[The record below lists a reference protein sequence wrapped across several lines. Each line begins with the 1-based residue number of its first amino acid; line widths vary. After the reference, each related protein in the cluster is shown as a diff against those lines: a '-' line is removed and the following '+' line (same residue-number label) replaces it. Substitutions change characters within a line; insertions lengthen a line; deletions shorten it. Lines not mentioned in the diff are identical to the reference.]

1 MASTTLA
8 LERTAGAAPRHPSF
22 PEAAWTWARIAA
34 LSFGG
39 PAGQIAVMH
48 RILVEEKRW
57 IGEARFLHAL
67 NYCMLLPG
75 PEAQQL
81 AIYIGWLLHRTKG
94 GLVAGTL
101 FVLPGFLAIMA
112 LSLVYAAFGAVAIM
126 QALFLG
132 LKAAVLAIVLEA
144 VLRIGRRALKNRVM
158 IAIAAG
164 AFIAI
169 FAFGVPFPLIIMGA
183 GLIGYL
189 GGRAGL
195 AAFRVGGGHGP
206 GRGAI
211 VADAD
216 TVLGEELPPH
226 ARPSPAWSLRITGV
240 CLLLWLAPVLALLL
254 TLGPGD
260 VLSQI
265 AVFFSK
271 MAVVTFGGA
280 YAVLA
285 YVAQAAVDTYGW
297 LRPGEM
303 LDGLGMAETTPGPL
317 IMVVQFVG
325 FMGAFRSPGSLP
337 PLLAGALGGVLTTWV
352 TFVPCFL
359 WIFAGAPFVETLR
372 GNRALAAALA
382 AITAAVVG
390 VVLNLAVWFA
400 LHTLF
405 AELTPLST
413 FGLTVSLPVP
423 GSLDLPALVL
433 TVAALFAV
441 FRLRLGMITVLAGS
455 AIAGMLY
462 GLAVGAL

>member
-1 MASTTLA
+1 MTDAAASLA
-8 LERTAGAAPRHPSF
+8 ARRAADGHGIPF
-22 PEAAWTWARIAA
+22 GEAVRVWVRIAA

-81 AIYIGWLLHRTKG
+81 ATYIGWLLHRTAG
-94 GLVAGTL
+94 GLVAGIL
-101 FVLPGFLAIMA
+101 FVLPGAVAIMA
-112 LSLVYAAFGAVAIM
+112 LSIVYALYGNVGVVA
-126 QALFLG
+126 ALFFG
-132 LKAAVLAIVLEA
+132 LKAAVLAIVIEA
-144 VLRIGRRALKNRVM
+144 VVRIGKRALKNNVM
-158 IAIAAG
+158 LAIAAF

-169 FAFGVPFPLIIMGA
+169 FGFGVPFPLII
-183 GLIGYL
+183 
-189 GGRAGL
+189 L
-195 AAFRVGGGHGP
+195 AAGIAGFLGSRTAPAAFAASGGHGK
-206 GRGAI
+206 GGGALL
-211 VADAD
+211 ADVESA
-216 TVLGEELPPH
+216 LGEAMPEH
-226 ARPSPAWSLRITGV
+226 ARPSLRWSLRIAAI
-240 CLLLWLAPVLALLL
+240 CLALWLVPVAALLVAF
-254 TLGPGD
+254 GPGNAFTD
-260 VLSQI
+260 I

-285 YVAQAAVDTYGW
+285 YVAQQAVESYGW
-297 LRPGEM
+297 LAPGEM
-303 LDGLGMAETTPGPL
+303 LDGLAMAETTPGPL
-317 IMVVQFVG
+317 IMVTQFVG

-337 PLLAGALGGVLTTWV
+337 PLLAGALGGMLTTWV
-352 TFVPCFL
+352 TFVPCFM

-405 AELTPLST
+405 AELTPLRA
-413 FGLTVSLPVP
+413 FGLTMSLPVP
-423 GSLDLPALVL
+423 GSLDLPALFL
-433 TVAALFAV
+433 TLAALFGV
-441 FRLRLGMITVLAGS
+441 FRLRLGMIPVLAGS